1 MTDRYYDFSKKT
13 VLYASEEFP
22 RHSEASIIELN
33 DGSLLMAWQRHKK
46 SNLGSGDDAPSTI
59 SLMNSCD
66 NGATWQNE
74 RVVAEMIDNCIN
86 VFSPSLL
93 RNADGS
99 ISLFFT
105 RFMKSHHGNVSSTS
119 NQYCIR
125 SYDEGISW
133 GDEQII
139 WENDEFWTLN
149 HSARRLSDGA
159 VLIPKTGGNGGW
171 RPERPNYLVYV
182 LRSDDEFKTY
192 TESNKITVP
201 MRGLMEPCIAE
212 RPDGSLNMVMRT
224 QLGSVFYSE
233 SYDGGKSW
241 TKPQTTGLK
250 APESCPCIVSIPNS
264 DAQLVIWN
272 NSEYD
277 MRGPSHY
284 GKRTPLTMAIS
295 RDGLKTFSDFFDIES
310 DPEWAF
316 TNPAVTVT
324 SSGLFILNYWAS
336 PWYSKNNTD
345 LLDLKIATFRINI

>member
-33 DGSLLMAWQRHKK
+33 DGSLLMAWQCHKK
-46 SNLGSGDDAPSTI
+46 NSGDDAPSTI

-74 RVVAEMIDNCIN
+74 RVVADMIDGSVN
-86 VFSPSLL
+86 VFCPSLI
-93 RNADGS
+93 RENDGS
-99 ISLFFT
+99 VSLY
-105 RFMKSHHGNVSSTS
+105 FMRYMKFKTHNDFST
-119 NQYCIR
+119 NYYRIR
-125 SYDEGISW
+125 STDEGESW
-133 GDEQII
+133 SEEELI
-139 WENDEFWTLN
+139 WEYSEYSTVN
-149 HSARRLSDGA
+149 HAMRRLSDGA
-159 VLIPKTGGNGGW
+159 LLLPRTGGNGGW
-171 RPERPNYLVYV
+171 RPDKVNFMVYV
-182 LRSDDEFKTY
+182 MRSEDEFKTY

-212 RPDGSLNMVMRT
+212 RPDGTLNMVMRT
-224 QLGSVFYSE
+224 QLGSVFVSE
-233 SYDGGKSW
+233 SYDGGRSW
-241 TKPQTTGLK
+241 SKPQTTGLR
-250 APESCPCIVSIPNS
+250 APESCSCIVSIPNS

-277 MRGPSHY
+277 MSWRGHY

-316 TNPAVTVT
+316 TNPSVTIT
-324 SSGLFILNYWAS
+324 SDGIYVLNYWACK
-336 PWYSKNNTD
+336 YTD
-345 LLDLKIATFRINI
+345 DGLFGPLIDLKIATFRINI